1 VNEAAVV
8 TGLARALLLMGDP
21 EVLGDAQ
28 REFNVGASIPRRL
41 GWVDA
46 LGLAGGRA
54 ALPLLLG
61 WAAPNGGEPSV
72 VRARA
77 VRALGL
83 LAAPG
88 AGDWAR
94 SLARVLNPLAPLVTF
109 SDPFQGGIL
118 DLAP

>member
-1 VNEAAVV
+1 
-8 TGLARALLLMGDP
+8 
-21 EVLGDAQ
+21 
-28 REFNVGASIPRRL
+28 
-41 GWVDA
+41 
-46 LGLAGGRA
+46 
-54 ALPLLLG
+54 
-61 WAAPNGGEPSV
+61 V

-83 LAAPG
+83 LCAPG

>member
-1 VNEAAVV
+1 
-8 TGLARALLLMGDP
+8 
-21 EVLGDAQ
+21 
-28 REFNVGASIPRRL
+28 L
-41 GWVDA
+41 GWIDA
-46 LGLAGGRA
+46 LGLAGGRPA
-54 ALPLLLG
+54 VPVLLG
-61 WAAPNGGEPSV
+61 WAAADGSQPSV

-83 LAAPG
+83 LCAPG